1 MSHDLDTVI
10 DTIKATLKES
20 VLRHKTYEDI
30 VQTTAHEP
38 MNLAVANRQAIG
50 TLSLALVQAL
60 AEQRARG
67 ESDRTG
73 TPTLKVVGTSA

>member
-67 ESDRTG
+67 EADKAD
-73 TPTLKVVGTSA
+73 TPTLKVVGTSV

>member
-1 MSHDLDTVI
+1 MSLDLDTVI

-38 MNLAVANRQAIG
+38 MNVAVATRQAIG

-60 AEQRARG
+60 AEQRVRG
-67 ESDRTG
+67 ELDKAD
-73 TPTLKVVGTSA
+73 TPTLKVVGTSV